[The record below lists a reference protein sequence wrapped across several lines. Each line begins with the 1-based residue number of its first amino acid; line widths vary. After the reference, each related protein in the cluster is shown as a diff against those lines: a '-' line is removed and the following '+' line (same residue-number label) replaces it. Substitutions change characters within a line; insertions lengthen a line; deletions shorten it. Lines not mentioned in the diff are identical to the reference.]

1 MKKRGSLFAASRSLL
16 LLFALVGGL
25 NLRGET
31 LVLSLDDVFERI
43 EKENLT
49 VLLNKEF
56 VVQSMENARQE
67 RGNLYPFVS
76 FDASQGRTKAPPG
89 DFGSRF
95 PPFNQGVA
103 GLSANFSLL
112 DPTLLATYEAAKRG
126 VKVSEKN
133 LEVVLQEI
141 LNAVG
146 GVFFAHLRNEDRFKV
161 IEANIERASA
171 LLELAQSRLDAG
183 VTTQIDVTRA
193 ETRVAIE
200 QQAKLQQ
207 ETVVFNS
214 ELLLKQ
220 ILNLDFEEELVLEAP
235 TISSEASEKKTISFE
250 TIQQKRSDFQRE
262 VFLLE
267 QNNLEQRAANWQRF
281 PSIKL
286 FGGYGYGTE
295 VLLDGNEQDTWNVG
309 ISLSIPIFE
318 GFKIESR
325 KQFVK
330 SRIRA
335 QKHVIS
341 DLKNKISAEVRLAIQ
356 DSKSRGLQIAVA
368 QKQKNLAEEE
378 LELARIRYEEGVAD
392 NREVIDAQNNLAK
405 AEDNL
410 VDGVYL
416 YNLALIELAR
426 AKGDV
431 RNILRDR

>member
-1 MKKRGSLFAASRSLL
+1 MN
-16 LLFALVGGL
+16 V
-25 NLRGET
+25 RGET
-31 LVLSLDDVFERI
+31 LVLSLDDVFKRI

-67 RGNLYPFVS
+67 RGNLYPSLS
-76 FDASQGRTKAPPG
+76 FEASQNRIKAPFG
-89 DFGSRF
+89 TFGSGS
-95 PPFNQGVA
+95 PPFNQSSA
-103 GLSANFSLL
+103 ELSASVSLL

-133 LEVVLQEI
+133 LEVVLQEV

-146 GVFFAHLRNEDRFKV
+146 EVFFAHLRNEDRFKV
-161 IEANIERASA
+161 IEANIERATA

-183 VTTQIDVTRA
+183 VATQIDVTRA
-193 ETRVAIE
+193 ETQVAIE
-200 QQAKLQQ
+200 EQAKLQQ

-214 ELLLKQ
+214 ELLLKE
-220 ILNLDFEEELVLEAP
+220 ILNLNFEDELVLEALTTSP
-235 TISSEASEKKTISFE
+235 QTSGKKDVSIEAIE
-250 TIQQKRSDFQRE
+250 QQRSDFQRE

-267 QNNLEQRAANWQRF
+267 QNKLEQRAANWQRF

-295 VLLDGNEQDTWNVG
+295 VILDGNEQDSWNIG
-309 ISLSIPIFE
+309 ISFSIPLFD

-325 KQFVK
+325 KQLAK

-335 QKHVIS
+335 QEHVIR
-341 DLKNKISAEVRLAIQ
+341 DLKNKISSEVRLAIQ
-356 DSKSRGLQIAVA
+356 DSESRGLQIAVA

-378 LELARIRYEEGVAD
+378 LKLARIRYEEGVAD
-392 NREVIDAQNNLAK
+392 NREVIDAQNNLAQ

-416 YNLALIELAR
+416 YHLARIELAR